1 MPTGASRQHQGPAP
15 DARKEALQ
23 AIEWVN
29 PPTRV
34 QAIVPS
40 PTAAED
46 SLALGPG
53 AASAPGRMEA
63 PAERAKVTRKD
74 WAFSHGLTTLPGSV
88 SPGRGAARRAL
99 AGRPAVRSRSSAPY
113 RLGVTQKIRGA
124 ECSLGAPWV
133 RLSRHGYVREAY
145 RPPLPEPS

>member
-29 PPTRV
+29 SPTRV

-74 WAFSHGLTTLPGSV
+74 WAILSRAHDIPGIRIA
-88 SPGRGAARRAL
+88 GRGGRPRAL
-99 AGRPAVRSRSSAPY
+99 AGRSGRSIALQRAVP
-113 RLGVTQKIRGA
+113 
-124 ECSLGAPWV
+124 P
-133 RLSRHGYVREAY
+133 
-145 RPPLPEPS
+145 RPHPENTGRRR